1 MPLTDKK
8 TQFQLALLDFG
19 ISEDLSEQAWQQ
31 DSWTEATK
39 VLRFCGKHYFTL
51 VEINS
56 LLRAAL
62 GLLKNDGGSWG
73 DISVAW
79 KGRKG

>member
-19 ISEDLSEQAWQQ
+19 IPEVATQLAWEQ
-31 DSWTEATK
+31 DSWVEATK
-39 VLRFCGKHYFTL
+39 TVRFSDKHVRAL
-51 VEINS
+51 PEIK
-56 LLRAAL
+56 AMFVVAL
-62 GLLKNDGGSWG
+62 DLYKDRDSWE
-73 DISVAW
+73 DIARAW